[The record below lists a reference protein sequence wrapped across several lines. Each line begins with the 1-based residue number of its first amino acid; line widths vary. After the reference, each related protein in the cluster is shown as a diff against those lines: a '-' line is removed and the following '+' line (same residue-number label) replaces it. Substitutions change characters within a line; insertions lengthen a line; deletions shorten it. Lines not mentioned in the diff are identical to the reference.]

1 MSTAA
6 SAPTAIERL
15 AAQCAAPP
23 GYLDTATVGVPPA
36 PAVRALGEATRRW
49 ATGTLAMDEI
59 DRDVARAR
67 AAFGRLVGV
76 PAASVAI
83 GAQVSTLLAPVAA
96 SLRPGT
102 RVLVAEGD
110 FTSLLWPFAVQQAR
124 GVRLRVVEHGDLI
137 DAIDATT
144 DVVAVSAVQSA
155 TGTPV
160 DLDRLAGAA
169 DAHGARVVLDATQ
182 AAGWAEL
189 DAGRFSH
196 VVVSAYKW
204 LLCPRGVAF
213 LTVRDADVDPD
224 LLAHGAGWYAGEDPW
239 ATCYGTE
246 LRLAADARR
255 FDASPAW
262 ALWGAAAE
270 SLEAI
275 AAVGVAPIAAH
286 DLALAA
292 RLRDAAG
299 LPPMTSPIV
308 RVERPNVA
316 ARLAQ
321 AGIAA
326 AVRGGASRLAV
337 HLYTTGDDIDRA
349 LAALAAG

>member
-1 MSTAA
+1 
-6 SAPTAIERL
+6 
-15 AAQCAAPP
+15 
-23 GYLDTATVGVPPA
+23 
-36 PAVRALGEATRRW
+36 
-49 ATGTLAMDEI
+49 
-59 DRDVARAR
+59 
-67 AAFGRLVGV
+67 
-76 PAASVAI
+76 
-83 GAQVSTLLAPVAA
+83 VSTLLAPVAA